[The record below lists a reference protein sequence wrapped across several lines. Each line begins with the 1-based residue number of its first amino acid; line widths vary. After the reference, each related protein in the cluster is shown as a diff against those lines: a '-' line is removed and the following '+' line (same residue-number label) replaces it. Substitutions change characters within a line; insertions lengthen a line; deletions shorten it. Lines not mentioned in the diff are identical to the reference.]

1 MMPLKAM
8 DKPKYRVY
16 NSLIDKDKSL
26 DQIFEE
32 ARKRFTTNNENADD
46 NFDGVQKKREN
57 KVEKKMR
64 LKEE

>member
-1 MMPLKAM
+1 M

>member
-1 MMPLKAM
+1 MPLKAM

-32 ARKRFTTNNENADD
+32 ARKRFATNNENADD